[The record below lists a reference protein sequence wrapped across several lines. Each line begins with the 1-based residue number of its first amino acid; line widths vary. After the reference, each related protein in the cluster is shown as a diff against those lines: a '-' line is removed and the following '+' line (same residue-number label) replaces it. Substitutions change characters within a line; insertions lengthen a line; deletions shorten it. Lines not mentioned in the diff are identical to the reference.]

1 MAKTTI
7 NPLQLKITGSLAATI
22 AEDGTFGPTYHF
34 LTQKSGSLV
43 ETVSAD
49 VMQAYFSKTDLT
61 EAASQNEGMRLVF
74 AARSS
79 GDLDDEDLYVDTDVL
94 TYNPSTTT
102 FVVPHIEVGDDL
114 AMKSDAAVISFGADA
129 DVTLT
134 HVADT
139 GLLLNSDMQLQFRD
153 STEYINSDAD
163 GSMNI
168 RAATDIALNIGG
180 TDELLINATTATFGT
195 NIVIPDAGTIGSASD
210 ADAIA
215 ISSGGVVSL
224 SATTEAS
231 AIGTAALV
239 VAGGASVAKD
249 LYVGDDLELDSD
261 GAKLGF
267 GADSDVSLTHV
278 ADTGLLLNGASALQ
292 FGDSATAI
300 NQSSDG
306 VLSVNAD
313 TTLDLNGGALDGDF
327 TTINLSASNNG
338 SSAGVIAARGTLSLQ
353 GSGSASKIDIEN
365 GIKLYANQNFDNQY
379 PSIQMYSGMSG
390 SFEFTR
396 GTGGQTGLLALGR
409 SNVAQLYLSGAY
421 MEIAHA
427 GAASSTTTGALRVK
441 GGISTE
447 ADLYVGDDLRL
458 DSDGAVLG
466 IGADDDVTITHDG
479 STGATLASAGA
490 FLIDG
495 AAAVSIDGASGV
507 NIGTNDSGAAISI
520 GHSTSEVTVNDNLTV
535 SGDLTVNGA
544 TTTISTTNMVVED
557 ALIELST
564 GLSGSPSNDAGLI
577 IERGSSDN
585 AALIWDE
592 SEDSF
597 QFGTTSATGASTG
610 NLTVTDASLRVAN
623 LDASGDMTAA
633 TITMSGF
640 TVDADGDTALKTLAV
655 DDGSTIGCDSDTDL
669 LTLSAQ
675 SVVVAA
681 DSAITYKGTAVA
693 STGLELN
700 QVDGDT
706 SATDITVASG
716 DRVVYNDNGT
726 MMQVAV
732 DKLGVYYG
740 SGDGIQATSAG
751 VLSLEP
757 IIKTFHGSG
766 SLTAGISAS
775 FGADVPINAA
785 GIQVYLNGML
795 QTPSASS
802 GLGSKIFDYHV
813 SGLGGN
819 SPAIVFESGVVDN
832 DDAVVIHY
840 IKK

>member
-79 GDLDDEDLYVDTDVL
+79 GDLDDEDLFVDTDVL

-168 RAATDIALNIGG
+168 RAATDIALNING
-180 TDELLINATTATFGT
+180 TDELLINASTATFGT

-278 ADTGLLLNGASALQ
+278 ADTGLLLNSSRALQ
-292 FGDSATAI
+292 FGDAATAI

-306 VLSVNAD
+306 VLSINAD
-313 TTLDLNGGALDGDF
+313 GTLDLNGGALDGDF
-327 TTINLSASNNG
+327 TSINLSASG
-338 SSAGVIAARGTLSLQ
+338 GGFPDITLSA
-353 GSGSASKIDIEN
+353 SGSISLDAASSVQISGDGGLN
-365 GIKLYANQNFDNQY
+365 LYANQNSANQY
-379 PSIQMYSGMSG
+379 TNIAAYSGMSG
-390 SFEFTR
+390 SITLAR
-396 GTGGQTGLLALGR
+396 GATGPSVIIGQAA
-409 SNVAQLYLSGAY
+409 SNRVQVSGAY
-421 MEIAHA
+421 MAIVDAS
-427 GAASSTTTGALRVK
+427 AASSTTTGALRVK

-535 SGDLTVNGA
+535 TGDLTVNGA

-610 NLTVTDASLRVAN
+610 NLTVADASLRVAN

-640 TVDADGDTALKTLAV
+640 TVDTDGDTALKTLAV

-681 DSAITYKGTAVA
+681 DSAITYKGTAVT